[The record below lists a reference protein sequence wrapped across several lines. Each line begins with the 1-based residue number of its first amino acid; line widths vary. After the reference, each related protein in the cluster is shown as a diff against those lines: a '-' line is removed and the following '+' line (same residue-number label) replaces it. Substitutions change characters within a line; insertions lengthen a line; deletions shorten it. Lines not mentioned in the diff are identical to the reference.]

1 MSSLTTILANVVEV
15 AVEVAEVETDVVAV
29 EVADVVADVDPVE
42 VAEVVAVDVCELV
55 CVVDGDVFWQECS
68 SYKVP
73 ARY

>member
-1 MSSLTTILANVVEV
+1 
-15 AVEVAEVETDVVAV
+15 V